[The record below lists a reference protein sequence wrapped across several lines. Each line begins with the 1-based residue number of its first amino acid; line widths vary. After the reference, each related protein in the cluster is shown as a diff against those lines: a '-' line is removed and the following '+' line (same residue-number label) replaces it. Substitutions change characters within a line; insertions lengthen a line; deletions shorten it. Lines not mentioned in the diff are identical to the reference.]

1 MNARGFIF
9 NEHST
14 YIELSVGS
22 FHVWSFREKKK
33 VVKDLINY
41 LLLFLYTY
49 HVMNVYYL
57 IIISKAVDIS
67 LFVNLNCL

>member
-22 FHVWSFREKKK
+22 FHVWSFREKKM
-33 VVKDLINY
+33 VKDLINY
-41 LLLFLYTY
+41 LLLVFYIHTML
-49 HVMNVYYL
+49 
-57 IIISKAVDIS
+57 
-67 LFVNLNCL
+67 